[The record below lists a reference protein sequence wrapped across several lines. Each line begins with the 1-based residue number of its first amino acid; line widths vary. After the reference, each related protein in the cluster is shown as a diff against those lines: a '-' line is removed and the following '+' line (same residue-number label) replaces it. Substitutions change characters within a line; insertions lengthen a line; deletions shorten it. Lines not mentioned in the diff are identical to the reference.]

1 METLTTEQK
10 EMKVLKFG
18 GTSVGSVES
27 ILSLKAIVE
36 KEAQK
41 QPIIVVVSALGG
53 ITDKLIATSVL
64 AQKGD
69 ETWKDEF
76 QAMVERHHKMIDT
89 IITDPRKREQLFNIV
104 DSLFEQLRSIYFG
117 VYLIHDLSKKTQD
130 AIVSYGERLSSNIVA
145 TLVQGAKW
153 YDSREF
159 IKTVRKNHKNTLD
172 SELTNRLVRRTFSD
186 LQRISLVPG
195 FISKDRDTDEITNL
209 GRGGSD
215 YTAAIIAAALDAD
228 ILEIWTDVDG
238 FMTAD
243 PRVIKTAYTIKELS
257 YIEAMELCNFGAKV
271 VYPPTIYPVCVKNI
285 PIRVKNTFNPDSE
298 GSIIKQKVANND
310 KPIKGISSINGTTLI
325 TVAGL
330 SMVGVIGVN
339 RRIFTALADNGISV
353 FMVSQA
359 SSENSTSIG
368 VRDQDAAEAVE
379 VLNSEFAKEIET
391 GAMFPMHAESGL
403 ATIAVVGENMKHVP
417 GIAGKLFGTLGRAG
431 ISMIACAQGASQTN
445 ISFVV
450 KSEHLRKALNAIHDS
465 FFLSEYKVLNL
476 FVCGVGTVGGQ
487 LLEQIHDQYEELKRT
502 KRLKLNVV
510 GIATSKKALF
520 NRDGIDLAN
529 YRQLLADAPES
540 NDKKLRDAIIEMNCF
555 NSVFVDCTASKD
567 VAEIY
572 QPLLEHNISVIA
584 ANKIAA
590 SSSYEKYA
598 LLKETALARGV
609 FFRYETN
616 VGAGLPI
623 IGTINDLRNS
633 GDVILKIEA
642 VLSGTLN
649 FIFNELSADVTMS
662 EAVRRAKEQ
671 GYSEPDPR
679 IDLSGKDVIRKLV
692 ILAREAGYKVEKTD
706 VEKHLFIPDEFFEG
720 SIEEFWKN
728 LPQLDAD
735 FEARRKQLDAEG
747 KRWRFVATF
756 DHGKLSVALKEVD
769 STHPFYNLQGSNNIV
784 ALTTERYREYPMLI
798 QGYGAGASVT
808 AAGVFANIM
817 SIANI

>member
-36 KEAQK
+36 KEAQE

-69 ETWKDEF
+69 ESWKDEF

-159 IKTVRKNHKNTLD
+159 IKTMRKNHKNTLD